1 MYKKKKIEEEVYKI
15 ISNVLKISKN
25 KLNKKT
31 SMLNTSEWDSLANLN
46 IYAKLEKKYSIN
58 LEKAYRAR
66 TIEDWIRVVKK

>member
-1 MYKKKKIEEEVYKI
+1 MNKKKKIEEEVYKI

-66 TIEDWIRVVKK
+66 TIEDWIKVVKK

>member
-66 TIEDWIRVVKK
+66 TIEDWIKVVKK

>member
-1 MYKKKKIEEEVYKI
+1 MNKKKKIEEEVYKI

-66 TIEDWIRVVKK
+66 TIED